1 MNKFKI
7 NDTVEHSE
15 GFGVVHEVSENGLK
29 YLVDDNTDFGWF
41 QENELTLVDSS
52 IEFQFES
59 PELFNMWFNLIIKPW
74 KKALLIRA
82 FLVYKG
88 N

>member
-29 YLVDDNTDFGWF
+29 YLIDDDTDFSWF
-41 QENELTLVDSS
+41 QENELSLVDSS
-52 IEFQFES
+52 IEFQFENS
-59 PELFNMWFNLIIKPW
+59 EHFSM
-74 KKALLIRA
+74 
-82 FLVYKG
+82 
-88 N
+88 

>member
-29 YLVDDNTDFGWF
+29 YLIDNNTDFGWF
-41 QENELTLVDSS
+41 KENELTFVDNSKDNNK
-52 IEFQFES
+52 IW
-59 PELFNMWFNLIIKPW
+59 PIILI
-74 KKALLIRA
+74 KKAIQKSQRLKII
-82 FLVYKG
+82 
-88 N
+88 

>member
-7 NDTVEHSE
+7 NDTVEHSK

-29 YLVDDNTDFGWF
+29 YLIDDDTDFSWF
-41 QENELTLVDSS
+41 QENELSLVDSS

-59 PELFNMWFNLIIKPW
+59 PELFSM
-74 KKALLIRA
+74 
-82 FLVYKG
+82 
-88 N
+88 

>member
-29 YLVDDNTDFGWF
+29 YLIDDNIDFGWF

-59 PELFNMWFNLIIKPW
+59 PELFNM
-74 KKALLIRA
+74 
-82 FLVYKG
+82 
-88 N
+88 

>member
-41 QENELTLVDSS
+41 QENELTLVDNSV
-52 IEFQFES
+52 EFQFENS
-59 PELFNMWFNLIIKPW
+59 DHFSM
-74 KKALLIRA
+74 
-82 FLVYKG
+82 
-88 N
+88 

>member
-29 YLVDDNTDFGWF
+29 YLIDDNINFGWF
-41 QENELTLVDSS
+41 QENELTFVDNSV
-52 IEFQFES
+52 EFQFENS
-59 PELFNMWFNLIIKPW
+59 EHFSM
-74 KKALLIRA
+74 
-82 FLVYKG
+82 
-88 N
+88 